1 MSPWPLKVV
10 SHLSRIF
17 WIPSGSVG
25 WCPNPLLLLLLRW
38 SRKIPESQWN
48 GSVCREWYRNL
59 GYCCSVCVEGI
70 FWFCGQTTDAMVG
83 GWPVS
88 GSGISGW
95 PSFFLCNLFAAARE
109 CNKRHAVIF
118 NISFASDSSAVIKR
132 NVCFCY
138 ICCWCHVP
146 CIRKLGLLL
155 FVVAFL
161 AIAIVEQGN
170 NSPPFKCHSRTLSL
184 SFADSICVALFGSIS
199 GLNGWTREGVD
210 TFNFTF

>member
-1 MSPWPLKVV
+1 MGQSEESGIGIWVIVV
-10 SHLSRIF
+10 LCASKEYSD
-17 WIPSGSVG
+17 SVAKR
-25 WCPNPLLLLLLRW
+25 PMRW
-38 SRKIPESQWN
+38 
-48 GSVCREWYRNL
+48 
-59 GYCCSVCVEGI
+59 
-70 FWFCGQTTDAMVG
+70 MG
-83 GWPVS
+83 GWPAP

-138 ICCWCHVP
+138 ICCCPHVP

-170 NSPPFKCHSRTLSL
+170 NSPPFKSHSRTLSL
-184 SFADSICVALFGSIS
+184 SFAVSIWLHFGA
-199 GLNGWTREGVD
+199 
-210 TFNFTF
+210 